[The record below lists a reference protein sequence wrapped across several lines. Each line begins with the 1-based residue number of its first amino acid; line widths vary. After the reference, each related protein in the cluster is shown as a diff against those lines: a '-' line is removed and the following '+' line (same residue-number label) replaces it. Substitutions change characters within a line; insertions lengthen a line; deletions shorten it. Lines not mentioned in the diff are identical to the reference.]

1 MATPALPTSTD
12 PPAAGAANTDD
23 VITVVSTRRP
33 AMPFADLRG
42 RRIGP
47 YVVEAPIGLGGM
59 GAVFRATDI
68 ELNRPVA
75 LKLLPPAFAADA
87 EMVSRFRT
95 EARAAA
101 LLDHDNVARVFG
113 CGEAD
118 GFHFIAYE
126 FVDGPTLRDVIEERG
141 RLTPAEVT
149 GYLIQAA
156 RGLAHAAAHGVTHRD
171 LKPSNVVVTPDGRV
185 KIVDMG
191 LARCEGPA
199 ESVTQSGVTLGSFDY
214 MSPEQA
220 IDPRSAD
227 ARSDIYSLG
236 CTAYHALTGRPPVPE
251 GTAARKLQH
260 HQQVR
265 PPDPRLFNRD
275 VPDSLITILGRMMAK
290 EPDRRYQS
298 PAELVAALEGAG
310 AAAPGTGRAVPTTLV
325 ERPVGTPAVIAGA
338 AVIGL
343 FLLVAALER
352 IWPAAPPTAPA
363 GAVTR

>member
-1 MATPALPTSTD
+1 MATPALPTPLD
-12 PPAAGAANTDD
+12 PPAPGADNTDD

-33 AMPFADLRG
+33 GMPFADLRG

-59 GAVFRATDI
+59 GAVFRATDV

-75 LKLLPPAFAADA
+75 LKLLPPAFAGDP

-101 LLDHDNVARVFG
+101 LLDHENVARVFG
-113 CGEAD
+113 SGEAD

-126 FVDGPTLRDVIEERG
+126 FVDGATLRDVIEDRG
-141 RLTPAEVT
+141 RLTPAEVA
-149 GYLIQAA
+149 GYLLQAA
-156 RGLAHAAAHGVTHRD
+156 RGLAHAAAQGVTHRD
-171 LKPSNVVVTPDGRV
+171 LKPSNVVITPDGRV

-214 MSPEQA
+214 MAPEQA

-265 PPDPRLFNRD
+265 PPDPRQYNRD
-275 VPDSLITILGRMMAK
+275 VPDPLLNVLARMMAK
-290 EPDRRYQS
+290 EPGKRFQS
-298 PAELVAALEGAG
+298 PAELVASLESFCGGPPVA
-310 AAAPGTGRAVPTTLV
+310 RRLV
-325 ERPVGTPAVIAGA
+325 AESLSERPVRTPAVITGV
-338 AVIGL
+338 AVIAL

-352 IWPAAPPTAPA
+352 IWPAAPTRPPA
-363 GAVTR
+363 GAAPR